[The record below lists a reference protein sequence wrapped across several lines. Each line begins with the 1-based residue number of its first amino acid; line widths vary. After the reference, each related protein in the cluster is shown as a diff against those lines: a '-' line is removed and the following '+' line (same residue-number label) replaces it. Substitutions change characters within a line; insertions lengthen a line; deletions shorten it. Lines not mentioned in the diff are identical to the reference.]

1 MTEYTVREYDEED
14 YKVARETMTD
24 EKALELV
31 ESIDRGWLPD
41 YNFTGKEDDY
51 EHYLLH
57 MALHRAEDAL
67 RERLKK

>member
-1 MTEYTVREYDEED
+1 MTEYTVREYDKED
-14 YKVARETMTD
+14 YEVARETMTD

-31 ESIDRGWLPD
+31 ERIDRGWLPD

-51 EHYLLH
+51 ENYLLH
-57 MALHRAEDAL
+57 MALNRAEDAL